1 MLSSGGE
8 TDERVPYVELAQV
21 EPCDAL
27 LARRRQQI
35 SLLAIA
41 KFLLSP
47 GCGEI
52 LCGHVLMFSDCIP
65 LYTIRKSGDG

>member
-21 EPCDAL
+21 EPFDAL

-41 KFLLSP
+41 QVSAEPRMWGDSLWT
-47 GCGEI
+47 CAY
-52 LCGHVLMFSDCIP
+52 VL
-65 LYTIRKSGDG
+65 